1 MRRVRVNVN
10 NIMTNVIIS
19 ERNDVNIAMIKN
31 VFTKEKT
38 ERFET
43 NVYICNNSWKI
54 IAVQREPCKCNPTR
68 VMASSYERFSLT
80 VCGTRNFSYFGPRW
94 FLD

>member
-1 MRRVRVNVN
+1 MRRVGVNVD

-31 VFTKEKT
+31 IFAKEKT
-38 ERFET
+38 ERFEM
-43 NVYICNNSWKI
+43 NVYICNDSWRI
-54 IAVQREPCKCNPTR
+54 IAVQRESCKCDPIG
-68 VMASSYERFSLT
+68 VMASSYERFSLA
-80 VCGTRNFSYFGPRW
+80 VSRTRNFSYFGPRW

>member
-1 MRRVRVNVN
+1 MRRVGVNVN

-19 ERNDVNIAMIKN
+19 ERNDVNITMIKN

-43 NVYICNNSWKI
+43 NVYICNDSWKI
-54 IAVQREPCKCNPTR
+54 IAVRRESCKCDPIGM
-68 VMASSYERFSLT
+68 MASSYERFSLA
-80 VCGTRNFSYFGPRW
+80 VCGAQNFSYFRPRW